1 MMKWLKKKLEE
12 IENKINQLSEG
23 YKKEMDLMKN
33 DLNQSFIHNFDKM
46 VNSNKEKE
54 EIKEEPKKEEKIL
67 EDF

>member
-1 MMKWLKKKLEE
+1 MDDLKKKLEE

-54 EIKEEPKKEEKIL
+54 EIKEEPKKEEKKL

>member
-1 MMKWLKKKLEE
+1 MEDLKKKLEE

>member
-1 MMKWLKKKLEE
+1 MEDLKKKLEE

-46 VNSNKEKE
+46 INSNKEKE
-54 EIKEEPKKEEKIL
+54 EIKEEPKKEEKIKL

>member
-1 MMKWLKKKLEE
+1 MEDLKKKLEE

-54 EIKEEPKKEEKIL
+54 EIKEEPKKEEKIKL

>member
-1 MMKWLKKKLEE
+1 MEDLKKKLEE

-54 EIKEEPKKEEKIL
+54 EIKEEPKKEEKKL